1 MERKTNEDEFDRDA
15 IDALPN
21 GAKLGWGLVK
31 QPTRGPKGELSIR
44 KIVDTAI
51 EIADREG
58 LAAMSMSR
66 IAAKLGFTT
75 MSLYRYVSS
84 KDDLVM
90 LVYDAATEM
99 AISPESAERDWREDM
114 RDYVKATMDMFCKHP
129 WLADVPVT
137 SLPIMPNTMKI
148 IDWLLR
154 ALDGFPLNDYE
165 KMSIVLLLSSYA
177 RASGIAAR
185 DMDRAMQAGATPESF
200 SSGAYTAAL
209 KQLVKP
215 DQYPYLHAVIQS
227 GAYTEEGENPVDNDF
242 DFGLER
248 ILDGIQHYLEF
259 KLAAGGK

>member
-1 MERKTNEDEFDRDA
+1 MERKTNEDELDWEA

-66 IAAKLGFTT
+66 IAAQLGFTT

-84 KDDLVM
+84 KDDLMM
-90 LVYDAATEM
+90 LVYDAACEM
-99 AISPESAERDWREDM
+99 AIPPESANRDWRDEM
-114 RDYVKATMDMFCKHP
+114 RAYVKAMMELFGKHP
-129 WLADVPVT
+129 WLAEVPIT
-137 SLPIMPNTMKI
+137 GLPIMPNNMRG

-154 ALDGFPLNDYE
+154 AMREFPLSDGE

-177 RASGIAAR
+177 LSNAIVVSNMERAI
-185 DMDRAMQAGATPESF
+185 QAGETPESI
-200 SSGAYTAAL
+200 SSGAHTAAL
-209 KQLVKP
+209 MQLVKP
-215 DQYPYLHAVIQS
+215 DRYPYLHAVIQS
-227 GAYTEEGENPVDNDF
+227 GAYTEENENQAEDER

-259 KLAAGGK
+259 KKAAGGT